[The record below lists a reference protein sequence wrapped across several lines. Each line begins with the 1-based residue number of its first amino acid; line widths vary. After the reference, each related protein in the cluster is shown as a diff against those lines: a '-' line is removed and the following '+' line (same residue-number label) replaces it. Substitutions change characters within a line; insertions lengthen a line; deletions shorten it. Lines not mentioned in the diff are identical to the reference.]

1 MKKKISIGLVVV
13 IVLIFGAYNYIY
25 QDHRNISS
33 EEANY
38 SVSVASLINELHV
51 NDSLTLKKYRDK
63 TIELSGKITT
73 IDESTNSIVV
83 DEKMNAVLT
92 DSIPKYIKINQ
103 CIKIKGRFIDYDDL
117 LEEFKMDQVS
127 ILK

>member
-1 MKKKISIGLVVV
+1 MKKKISIGLMVV
-13 IVLIFGAYNYIY
+13 IVLIFGVYNYIY

-38 SVSVASLINELHV
+38 SVSVASLINELHI

-73 IDESTNSIVV
+73 IDKSTNSIVV

-92 DSIPKYIKINQ
+92 DSIPKNIKINQ
-103 CIKIKGRFIDYDDL
+103 SIKIKGRFIDYDDL

>member
-1 MKKKISIGLVVV
+1 MKNKISIGLVVI
-13 IVLIFGAYNYIY
+13 IVLIFGAYKYIY
-25 QDHRNISS
+25 QDHRDILS

-38 SVSVASLINELHV
+38 KVSVAGLINELNV

-73 IDESTNSIVV
+73 IDNSTNSIVV
-83 DEKMNAVLT
+83 DDKMNAVLS
-92 DSIPKYIKINQ
+92 DSIPTNIKINQ
-103 CIKIKGRFIDYDDL
+103 SIKIKGRFIDYDDL

-127 ILK
+127 ISK